1 MALQPILMV
10 VISFYSTMTLYYG
23 SPADIATLY
32 LGGSSFGHE
41 GGDLATTVQLNIGAG
56 QLECDITVTLDTIDG
71 TASRTHTDHPTHSL
85 LLHMLSSLFL
95 FTAAPEDYIALTA
108 VEFTFSAGSF
118 GDYIPVTV
126 FTNIDDVVEGDEIL
140 TLQISDFTGPVVLGN
155 PIIVTLT
162 IFDIDS
168 KHYLLC
174 AYIRSVDNNFV

>member
-1 MALQPILMV
+1 MALQPIL
-10 VISFYSTMTLYYG
+10 VISFYSTMTMYYG
-23 SPADIATLY
+23 SPADIATLS
-32 LGGSSFGHE
+32 LGGSYFGHE
-41 GGDLATTVQLNIGAG
+41 GGDLATAVQLTLSGAG

-95 FTAAPEDYIALTA
+95 FTAAPDDYTALTA

-140 TLQISDFTGPVVLGN
+140 TLQISDFIGPVVLGN